1 MGEAQRRID
10 GGGFQMKPLR
20 PGEQVQVD
28 MKNAVPKLCG
38 CGCSYFTPAIMVFTI
53 SALVSPT
60 GQELV
65 AQQPVLI
72 CMDCKAVL
80 K

>member
-53 SALVSPT
+53 SPRITDRAGIGGATARADLH
-60 GQELV
+60 GL
-65 AQQPVLI
+65 
-72 CMDCKAVL
+72 
-80 K
+80 